1 MSIIEH
7 YEQLKVQ
14 LKAEKDAKIA
24 VVRQQV
30 SVECQPKNQ
39 EIEQIKAETLNNL
52 LSEYNSNKT
61 LISQQC
67 NNQLIALEQ
76 NYENEK
82 KSFVEKCENKKAE
95 IFNSALQKATYKIN
109 SEYENAIADID
120 KLINNLTVK
129 E

>member
-1 MSIIEH
+1 MSIIQH
-7 YEQLKVQ
+7 FEQLKVQ

-24 VVRQQV
+24 IVKQQV

-39 EIEQIKAETLNNL
+39 EIEKIKAETLNNL
-52 LSEYNSNKT
+52 LTEYNSNKS

-76 NYENEK
+76 KYANEK
-82 KSFVEKCENKKAE
+82 KAYEEECANKKVA
-95 IFNSALQKATYKIN
+95 IFNNALQIATYKIN
-109 SEYENAIADID
+109 DEYDKAIGDID
-120 KLINNLTVK
+120 KLIKNLQAK